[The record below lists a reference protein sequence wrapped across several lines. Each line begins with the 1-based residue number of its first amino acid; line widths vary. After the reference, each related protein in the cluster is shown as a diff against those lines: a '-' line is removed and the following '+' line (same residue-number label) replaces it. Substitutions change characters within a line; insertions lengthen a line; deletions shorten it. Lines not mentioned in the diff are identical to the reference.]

1 MQAAEAEEDDD
12 GAEGMM
18 EGLGMWDDDNEEEE
32 EEVSCADAEICTS
45 VDLDGAVSEM
55 DGSVGEETEAG
66 LAAEGAAAPVSH
78 LLDAV

>member
-18 EGLGMWDDDNEEEE
+18 EGLGMWDDEAEEEA
-32 EEVSCADAEICTS
+32 SCADAEICTS
-45 VDLDGAVSEM
+45 ADLGGAVSEM